1 MKRKLFI
8 VVFYVILCI
17 SSGILTTPFS
27 AETAYGRVVDGADL
41 LDGSEEAD
49 LCGRLDDISER
60 YQFDVVLVTEYSL
73 GGKSPQSFADD
84 FFDYNGYGQGSERS
98 GVLLL
103 HSPEYRDWWISARG
117 YGITVFT
124 DAGIEYIGERITPFL
139 ADGDNYGAY
148 SEFADLCDKFLSRA
162 ETGSP
167 YDTGSLPAKPLG
179 LTAIA
184 VSLLIGFILAMLII
198 GIMVSKLKSV
208 RRKADAD
215 NYIKAG
221 SMRVTGSSDMFLY
234 RSVSRR
240 ERPKNNSGGS
250 SAHRSSSGARHSG
263 GGGKY

>member
-8 VVFYVILCI
+8 VVFAVILCI
-17 SSGILTTPFS
+17 CSGILTPPFS

-41 LDGSEEAD
+41 LDESEEAS
-49 LCGRLDDISER
+49 LCERLDDISEK
-60 YQFDVVLVTEYSL
+60 YQLDVVVVTEYSL
-73 GGKSPQSFADD
+73 GGESPQDYADD

-103 HSPEYRDWWISARG
+103 HSPENRDWWISARG

-124 DAGIEYIGERITPFL
+124 DAGIEYIGEQITPFL

-148 SEFADLCDKFLSRA
+148 IEFADQCDKFLRRA

-240 ERPKNNSGGS
+240 ARPKNSSGGS
-250 SAHRSSSGARHSG
+250 STHRSSSGARHSG

>member
-1 MKRKLFI
+1 MRRIILAFLAALLLLPG
-8 VVFYVILCI
+8 VVTA
-17 SSGILTTPFS
+17 SASGGDVLS
-27 AETAYGRVVDGADL
+27 AQSEAL
-41 LDGSEEAD
+41 ELDGLEDAAGDWLPGVELEAG
-49 LCGRLDDISER
+49 LSLDEGLQSIVDTGSGEL
-60 YQFDVVLVTEYSL
+60 FGVVRKAV
-73 GGKSPQSFADD
+73 
-84 FFDYNGYGQGSERS
+84 RS

-221 SMRVTGSSDMFLY
+221 SMRVTGSRDMFLY

>member
-8 VVFYVILCI
+8 VVFAVILCI
-17 SSGILTTPFS
+17 CSGILTPPFS

-41 LDGSEEAD
+41 LDESEEAS
-49 LCGRLDDISER
+49 LCERLDDISEK
-60 YQFDVVLVTEYSL
+60 Y
-73 GGKSPQSFADD
+73 ADD

-103 HSPEYRDWWISARG
+103 HSPENRDWWISARG

-124 DAGIEYIGERITPFL
+124 DAGIEYIGGQITPFL

-148 SEFADLCDKFLSRA
+148 IEFADQCDKFLRRA
-162 ETGSP
+162 ETESP
-167 YDTGSLPAKPLG
+167 YDADSLPEKPLG

-184 VSLLIGFILAMLII
+184 ASLLVGLILAVLVI

-208 RRKADAD
+208 RMETDAD

-240 ERPKNNSGGS
+240 ARPKNSSGGS
-250 SAHRSSSGARHSG
+250 STHRSSSGARHSG